1 MVRRSC
7 RLLSYGMRGIII
19 AGVLVGA
26 CVCAQAQ
33 THKTAPPQKTVV
45 VVTGTAM
52 PVPLEESDRS
62 VNVYSL
68 RDSVVLFG
76 SLADVFGLDS
86 SVQVQSRAPGGI
98 QDDISIRGGSF
109 EQTLFLLDGIRLN
122 DTQSAHYDSDIPVP
136 LDAIDRVEVLR
147 GSGSTLYGSDAVAG
161 AINIVTRE
169 PSEEPV
175 ELILR
180 GGYGSFGTN
189 EQSGFLSFH
198 GGPLSQQ
205 FSFEREL
212 SAGFMDDRDYR
223 NFVGGSQ
230 TWLRTKL
237 GLTRVYLGYTDRPFG
252 ANQFYGNFNSW
263 ERTKT
268 WLAMLSQDLG
278 KRTVVQFVYRRHSDL
293 FVLLR
298 TNPDFYTN
306 RHIDDNWELAL
317 RREDPVAHNASV
329 YYGAEGLGDHVR
341 SNNLGAHS
349 RTQGAVYAGL
359 DMRALRRFSFNAGG
373 REEIYSGFESGTE
386 DIFVPNVSA
395 GYWLSSMLKLRAAA
409 SRAFRL
415 PNYTDLYYHDP
426 ANIGNPNLKPE
437 RVVDYETGIDWDLR
451 PSWRAAFTVFQR
463 RDRNDIDYVRANP
476 NAIWQAMNFD
486 QLVFTG
492 WEASLAVRFAHAQ
505 TIRVEYAG
513 LHGAEA
519 ALDGYQS
526 KYAFNY
532 PTQQATV
539 SWERISPRGW
549 IARVRVGAVNQYQR
563 KAYALVDADA
573 AWTRPRVRPYVRFT
587 NLTDTFYEPV
597 YGVPMPGRAVLG
609 GIEVCVVC
617 GRK

>member
-1 MVRRSC
+1 
-7 RLLSYGMRGIII
+7 MRGITI
-19 AGVLVGA
+19 AVLAIG
-26 CVCAQAQ
+26 VCALARAQ
-33 THKTAPPQKTVV
+33 GNGNSPVLPQKTVV
-45 VVTGTAM
+45 LVTGVAE

-62 VNVYSL
+62 VQVYSL
-68 RDSVVLFG
+68 RDAVPLFG
-76 SLADVFGLDS
+76 SLADVFDLDS

-98 QDDISIRGGSF
+98 QDDISIRGGTF

-136 LDAIDRVEVLR
+136 LDAIERIEILR

-169 PSEEPV
+169 PSEQPV
-175 ELILR
+175 ELVLR

-198 GGPLSQQ
+198 DGLLSQQ

-212 SAGFMDDRDYR
+212 SEGFMDDRDYR
-223 NFVGGSQ
+223 NFAAGSE
-230 TWLRTKL
+230 TWMRTNL
-237 GLTRVYLGYTDRPFG
+237 GLTRIYLGYSDRPFG
-252 ANQFYGNFNSW
+252 ANQFYGDFNSW

-268 WLAMLSQDLG
+268 WLATFSQDLG
-278 KRTVVQFVYRRHSDL
+278 PRTVFQFAYRRHSDL

-298 TNPDFYTN
+298 TDPDFYTN

-317 RREDPVAHNASV
+317 RREDPIAHNAAI
-329 YYGAEGLGDHVR
+329 YYGAEGLGDQVT
-341 SNNLGAHS
+341 SNNLGVHS
-349 RTQGAVYAGL
+349 RTQGAVYGGL
-359 DMRALRRFSFNAGG
+359 DVRALRRFSFNAGA
-373 REEIYSGFESGTE
+373 REEVYGGFGSGP
-386 DIFVPNVSA
+386 DAIFVPNVSA
-395 GYWLSSMLKLRAAA
+395 GFWLTSKLKLRGAA

-426 ANIGNPNLKPE
+426 ANIGNPDLKPE
-437 RVVDYETGIDWDLR
+437 HAIDYEGGVDWDLH
-451 PSWRAAFTVFQR
+451 PNWRAAFTVFQR
-463 RDRNDIDYVRANP
+463 RDRNDIDYVRADP
-476 NAIWQAMNFD
+476 NAIWQATNFD
-486 QLVFTG
+486 RLVFTG
-492 WEASLAVRFAHAQ
+492 WEASLAVRLAHAQ
-505 TIRVEYAG
+505 TVRVEYTG

-539 SWERISPRGW
+539 AWERVLPRAW

-563 KAYALVDADA
+563 KGYALVDADV
-573 AWTRPRVRPYVRFT
+573 AWTRPRIRPYVRFT
-587 NLTDTFYEPV
+587 NLTNTFYEPV

-609 GIEVCVVC
+609 GVEVCVLC
-617 GRK
+617 GRQ